1 MRLPK
6 LMIFANATRS
16 SQSSSE
22 TLSRTVVRSCLK
34 PVQLQLVSA
43 MLLFVFCTSLPG
55 QGKYDSIQAPVARI
69 QWSKRI
75 GVKRYRLQIASDERF
90 SDVFFDGLITGYEY
104 VARDLAPGRYYWRV
118 APSES
123 ETGEFLKAV
132 PFEVRAQVAEK
143 PPVPVNIV
151 ARRNVVP
158 GWLAATGEIT
168 RPMAVRL
175 RTGFP
180 PDFIGVN
187 SEGTV
192 YALDGSRGIAL
203 WTARFRLNAQVGERA
218 RTHEKQFAPLIIGSM
233 TASSRVI
240 VAFDKG
246 VRALDGPTGRE
257 LWSTE
262 IASHAT
268 SGLVVDIGRNSEPE
282 VYLLDEKLDTLF
294 VLDGNTGKVE
304 TQSKLRDEAI
314 GPPVLLAGGEFR
326 GLLIP
331 TKGGS
336 IEVRK
341 FNGDYV
347 RRVEVGSDITT
358 PPVVVETSHGVF
370 MLVGTKD
377 GLATFDTA
385 GFQSLGRIAI
395 GDDYPIGVLAVAD
408 LDGDQSSV
416 AVMITDRGRVV
427 AIDVAHEK
435 IKWSA
440 DVANEATS
448 AAFAD
453 VNDDGRLDVLLAGRN
468 SFAVALSGVDGSL
481 IWQSSEEGFAG
492 ASVKSQ
498 PCPRSLATA
507 KISDNRLIVVGTDLS
522 LAGLQ
527 AREITKTTPKS
538 NTQTAKSNKQ

>member
-1 MRLPK
+1 
-6 LMIFANATRS
+6 MIFAHTRFS
-16 SQSSSE
+16 SKSSSE
-22 TLSRTVVRSCLK
+22 TWLRTVVRSCTLK
-34 PVQLQLVSA
+34 SVLLQLVSA

-55 QGKYDSIQAPVARI
+55 QKKYASIQAPVARI
-69 QWSKRI
+69 QWSKQL
-75 GVKRYRLQIASDERF
+75 GVERYRLQIASDEQF
-90 SDVFFDGLITGYEY
+90 SDVFFDGLITGDEY
-104 VARDLAPGRYYWRV
+104 VTRDLAPGRYYWRV
-118 APSES
+118 APSKS
-123 ETGEFLKAV
+123 ETGKFLKAV

-143 PPVPVNIV
+143 PPLTLNILT
-151 ARRNVVP
+151 RGNVVP
-158 GWLAATGEIT
+158 GWLAATGEIA
-168 RPMAVRL
+168 RPMAVQL

-203 WTARFRLNAQVGERA
+203 WTARFRLGAQFGERV
-218 RTHEKQFAPLIIGSM
+218 RTYEKQFAPLIIGSM

-257 LWSTE
+257 LWSTK
-262 IASHAT
+262 IASHAI
-268 SGLVVDIGRNSEPE
+268 SGLVVDNGRNGEPE
-282 VYLLDEKLDTLF
+282 VYLIDEELDSLF

-304 TQSKLRDEAI
+304 TQAKLEGAAI
-314 GPPVLLAGGEFR
+314 GPPVLLASGDFR

-341 FNGDYV
+341 FGGDYV
-347 RRVEVGSDITT
+347 RRIEVGSDITT
-358 PPVVVETSHGVF
+358 PPVVVETSRGVL

-385 GFQSLGRIAI
+385 GFQSLGRLAI
-395 GDDYPIGVLAVAD
+395 GGDYPIGVLAVAD
-408 LDGDQSSV
+408 LDGDKSSV

-440 DVANEATS
+440 EVANEATS
-448 AAFAD
+448 AVFGD
-453 VNDDGRLDVLLAGRN
+453 VNDDGQLDVLLAGKN
-468 SFAVALSGVDGSL
+468 SFAVGLSGVDGSL
-481 IWQSSEEGFAG
+481 IWQSSEEGSARV
-492 ASVKSQ
+492 SVKSQ
-498 PCPRSLATA
+498 PRPRSLATA
-507 KISDNRLIVVGTDLS
+507 KMSDNRLIIVGSDLS

-527 AREITKTTPKS
+527 AREITKATPKS
-538 NTQTAKSNKQ
+538 NIQTAKSNDQ